1 MDTQEQARAARA
13 RNALGD
19 VLDDLESRFAPDYLG
34 KVALW
39 SLKRSF
45 RTHRT
50 GWLVAGGIGAA
61 VAVGLVV
68 WAVMSN
74 EADEV

>member
-1 MDTQEQARAARA
+1 MDTQEQARSARA
-13 RNALGD
+13 RKALGD
-19 VLDDLESRFAPDYLG
+19 ALHDIESRFAPDYVG

-39 SLKRSF
+39 SVKRSF

-50 GWLVAGGIGAA
+50 GWLIAGGVAAA

-68 WAVMSN
+68 WAVLS
-74 EADEV
+74 DDGD

>member
-13 RNALGD
+13 RVALGD
-19 VLDDLESRFAPDYLG
+19 ALGDIESRFAPDY
-34 KVALW
+34 VARVAAW

-45 RTHRT
+45 RTHRR
-50 GWLVAGGIGAA
+50 GWIVAGAVAAA
-61 VAVGLVV
+61 VAVGAVV

-74 EADEV
+74 DTDDA

>member
-19 VLDDLESRFAPDYLG
+19 ALDDIESRFAPDYVG
-34 KVALW
+34 KMALW
-39 SLKRSF
+39 SVKRSF

-50 GWLVAGGIGAA
+50 GWLVAGGVVAA

-68 WAVMSN
+68 WAVMS
-74 EADEV
+74 DDKDGP